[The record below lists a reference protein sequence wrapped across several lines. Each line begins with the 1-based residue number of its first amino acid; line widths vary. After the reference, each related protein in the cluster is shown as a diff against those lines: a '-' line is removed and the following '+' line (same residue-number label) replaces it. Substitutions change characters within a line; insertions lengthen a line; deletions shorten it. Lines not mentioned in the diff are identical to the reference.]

1 MVLDLLVTVPWTL
14 GCGLFWKPAVQK
26 LVDVVCVFSC
36 VRRSGACVCGC
47 GVNKTVTNEPKTCSV
62 LPCDATQDPMNKARS
77 LMNLPAEPVL
87 AEDSDEPEDL
97 PAAKRPKTAAVVEK
111 ALDQDMR
118 EVPPQSV
125 PVLNI
130 ACCGFIY

>member
-1 MVLDLLVTVPWTL
+1 M
-14 GCGLFWKPAVQK
+14 
-26 LVDVVCVFSC
+26 
-36 VRRSGACVCGC
+36 RRSGACVCYC

-62 LPCDATQDPMNKARS
+62 FPCDATQDPMNKARS

-87 AEDSDEPEDL
+87 AEDPDEPEDL

>member
-1 MVLDLLVTVPWTL
+1 
-14 GCGLFWKPAVQK
+14 
-26 LVDVVCVFSC
+26 
-36 VRRSGACVCGC
+36 
-47 GVNKTVTNEPKTCSV
+47 
-62 LPCDATQDPMNKARS
+62 MNKARS

-87 AEDSDEPEDL
+87 AEDPDEPEDL
-97 PAAKRPKTAAVVEK
+97 PAAKRPETAAVVEK